1 MISSISKYVYKS
13 NPLVSKR
20 FDKKER
26 REKLT
31 LRFFIIPGIPK
42 KKFWVN
48 FQVIGPNLNFLH
60 GPFPEKLHFRIFC
73 GLTFL
78 KVSLHCSSLWKKKIF
93 PPKYFQFH
101 NLFFVQWPNL
111 RVVNQHIVIDTSNLH
126 TCLTIAITLF

>member
-1 MISSISKYVYKS
+1 MWMISSISKYVYKS

-78 KVSLHCSSLWKKKIF
+78 KVSLHCSSLWKRKIF
-93 PPKYFQFH
+93 HQRSISSSTILCSIARLYI
-101 NLFFVQWPNL
+101 
-111 RVVNQHIVIDTSNLH
+111 VVNQRIVINIL
-126 TCLTIAITLF
+126 